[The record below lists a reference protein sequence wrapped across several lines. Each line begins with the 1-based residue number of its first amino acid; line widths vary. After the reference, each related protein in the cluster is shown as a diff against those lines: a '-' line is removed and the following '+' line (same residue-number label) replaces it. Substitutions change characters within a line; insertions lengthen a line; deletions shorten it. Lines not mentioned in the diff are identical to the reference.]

1 MNTRKMRLDIL
12 KMALAAKSKGA
23 HTGGSLSIV
32 EIMAALYGGI
42 MDMDAIATGKEER
55 DRLILSKGHGAMAQY
70 AALHQAGLIDDE
82 ELLTYAASNSRLS
95 IHLAANPALGIDYAS
110 GSLGIGLSLGVGTA
124 LALRRKNNN
133 RSRVF
138 VILGDGEC
146 NEGAVWEAA
155 ASAAHYA
162 LGNLV
167 AIVDRNGLQYGGDTE
182 SIMRLENFEARWQ
195 AFGWETVSVDGHDV
209 AALEQALSLRTAK
222 PLAIIARTIKGKGI
236 SFMENMP
243 KWHHD
248 VVTQKLFDQA
258 VAELVEA
265 EA

>member
-1 MNTRKMRLDIL
+1 
-12 KMALAAKSKGA
+12 
-23 HTGGSLSIV
+23 
-32 EIMAALYGGI
+32 
-42 MDMDAIATGKEER
+42 
-55 DRLILSKGHGAMAQY
+55 
-70 AALHQAGLIDDE
+70 
-82 ELLTYAASNSRLS
+82 
-95 IHLAANPALGIDYAS
+95 
-110 GSLGIGLSLGVGTA
+110 
-124 LALRRKNNN
+124 
-133 RSRVF
+133 
-138 VILGDGEC
+138 
-146 NEGAVWEAA
+146 
-155 ASAAHYA
+155 
-162 LGNLV
+162 
-167 AIVDRNGLQYGGDTE
+167 
-182 SIMRLENFEARWQ
+182 MRLENFEARWQ